1 LNATSDAVT
10 GFNVD
15 RLFTASRN
23 FTDMSTWHAE
33 AAQLRREGAV
43 HKFSDKNYGDFWAV
57 IQHDALLE
65 VSRQPEVFPNTKDAA
80 FLGRGRRAYAE
91 MQEDLPFEIKTLL
104 SMDGEEHAKY
114 RKVVVDWFKPS
125 AIRRLQIA
133 VDGLVSEAMDE
144 LKAGG
149 GEIDFATDIALP
161 LPLRVIMEMLGVPR
175 ADEPLMLKLTQEM
188 FSAADPELGSGSP
201 FEALAEIAAYF
212 TDLVADRQA
221 NPTDDLTSAIANA
234 TVNDQPIDMFAMMGL
249 FAVLASAGHD
259 TTSFAMSGGVEAFS
273 RSPEQFQRLRDDP
286 GLAENAAH
294 EVVRLT
300 SPVRHFTRLTHREV
314 EVAGHRFNPGDR
326 ILLSYPSANRDES
339 VFADPDRLDV
349 GRPNAPHQVGW
360 GHGPHYCLGARLA
373 RMEITSVLA
382 GLASTVESIEPAG
395 QATWTAGHFVSGV
408 KHAPIR
414 CRLG

>member
-1 LNATSDAVT
+1 MTATARARARFNA
-10 GFNVD
+10 D
-15 RLFTASRN
+15 RMFTASGN
-23 FTDMSTWHAE
+23 FTDMDAWHCH
-33 AAQLRREGAV
+33 AADLRRNGAV
-43 HKFSDKNYGDFWAV
+43 HKYSDRAYGDFWAV
-57 IQHDALLE
+57 TQHNALLE
-65 VSRQPEVFPNTKDAA
+65 VSRQPEIFPNTEDAA
-80 FLGRGRRAYAE
+80 FLGSGRGAYNE
-91 MQEDLPFEIKTLL
+91 MQEGLPFEIKTLL

-133 VDGLVSEAMDE
+133 VDDLVADSMAE
-144 LKAGG
+144 LRASG
-149 GEIDFATDIALP
+149 GEMDFATDIALP

-175 ADEPLMLKLTQEM
+175 SDEPLMLKLTQEM
-188 FSAADPELGSGSP
+188 FSAADPELGSGTP
-201 FEALAEIAAYF
+201 FEALAEMAAYF
-212 TDLVADRQA
+212 TDLIADRQA
-221 NPTDDLTSAIANA
+221 DPTDDLTSAIANA
-234 TVNDQPIDMFAMMGL
+234 TIDDEPLDMLAMMGL

-259 TTSFAMSGGVEAFS
+259 TTSFAMSGGVEALA
-273 RSPEQFQRLRDDP
+273 RSPEEFQRLQDDP

-300 SPVRHFTRLTHREV
+300 SPVRHFTRLTQREV
-314 EVAGHRFNPGDR
+314 EVAGHRFAPGDR

-349 GRPNAPHQVGW
+349 GRSNAPHQVGW

-373 RMEITSVLA
+373 QMEITSLLA
-382 GLASTVESIEPAG
+382 GLARAVESIEPAG

-414 CRLG
+414 CRVA